1 MGSDGKYVRKDRLA
15 GGLVGLLLGDAIG
28 VPYEFHGPDD
38 LPPFDEIDVT
48 PPPDFIRAHIGT
60 PPGTWSDDGAQAL
73 CLLESLVTCGRL
85 DLGDFASRLVQW
97 AAQGHLAVDGRV
109 FDIGLQ
115 TQRALDRLR
124 AGKSPETAGPCEER
138 DNGNGA
144 LMRVL
149 PLALWHTGTDDDLI
163 DLAMRQS
170 LPTHGH
176 LRSQLCCA
184 IYCLFARALLND
196 ADRDPSLNE
205 VFDVLGPLANRRGWG
220 SEWGKLID
228 ELQKPTQ
235 GSGYV
240 ADSLMSAFLAFD
252 RGHDFASVVRHAIA
266 FGNDTDTTAALA
278 GGLAGLRWG
287 LYGIPAA
294 WREALRGREQLN
306 PLLESLFSHH
316 GFGTVAAP
324 TVRTCESHPLQI
336 GTLTLHGG
344 GRIGVTFCPGKHQRG
359 AMTGVWE
366 RDLDTDLAAIRSWG
380 AQHLVTLIEE
390 HEFQEL
396 NVGALPQRATAHG
409 LAWHHAA
416 IVDGSVPEGEF
427 EETWATLGPTL
438 RHALADGGAVVVH
451 CKGGLGRA
459 GTVATR
465 LLLEMREC
473 LTASEA
479 MRRVRTARP
488 DAIETAIQ
496 EQYLEGL
503 ARQLADVLLRT

>member
-1 MGSDGKYVRKDRLA
+1 
-15 GGLVGLLLGDAIG
+15 
-28 VPYEFHGPDD
+28 
-38 LPPFDEIDVT
+38 
-48 PPPDFIRAHIGT
+48 
-60 PPGTWSDDGAQAL
+60 
-73 CLLESLVTCGRL
+73 
-85 DLGDFASRLVQW
+85 
-97 AAQGHLAVDGRV
+97 
-109 FDIGLQ
+109 
-115 TQRALDRLR
+115 
-124 AGKSPETAGPCEER
+124 
-138 DNGNGA
+138 
-144 LMRVL
+144 
-149 PLALWHTGTDDDLI
+149 
-163 DLAMRQS
+163 
-170 LPTHGH
+170 
-176 LRSQLCCA
+176 
-184 IYCLFARALLND
+184 
-196 ADRDPSLNE
+196 
-205 VFDVLGPLANRRGWG
+205 
-220 SEWGKLID
+220 
-228 ELQKPTQ
+228 
-235 GSGYV
+235 
-240 ADSLMSAFLAFD
+240 
-252 RGHDFASVVRHAIA
+252 
-266 FGNDTDTTAALA
+266 
-278 GGLAGLRWG
+278 
-287 LYGIPAA
+287 
-294 WREALRGREQLN
+294 
-306 PLLESLFSHH
+306 
-316 GFGTVAAP
+316 
-324 TVRTCESHPLQI
+324 VRTSESHPLQI